1 MPQPVTLKTLIDSSD
16 LELKCPSFPP
26 YFLSQE
32 ILVLQRKM
40 CSDMSP
46 YPTLGA
52 SLVAQ
57 LVKNLPAMQETS
69 VQSGVWVGKI
79 PWRREWQPTPVL
91 LPGGSHGQRSLAGYS
106 PWSRKEW
113 DMAERYT
120 SNTNTQ
126 TIEYISS
133 PFWFFHLWKLSFVFC
148 YLMHF
153 GEPESD
159 GMSLLSHH
167 TNRTVSWN

>member
-1 MPQPVTLKTLIDSSD
+1 MPIISS
-16 LELKCPSFPP
+16 LFSFPRN
-26 YFLSQE
+26 LGIAKE
-32 ILVLQRKM
+32 NVLW
-40 CSDMSP
+40 
-46 YPTLGA
+46 YE
-52 SLVAQ
+52 SLPNTRGFPGGSVG
-57 LVKNLPAMQETS
+57 KEFAMQETS

-167 TNRTVSWN
+167 TNKTVSWN